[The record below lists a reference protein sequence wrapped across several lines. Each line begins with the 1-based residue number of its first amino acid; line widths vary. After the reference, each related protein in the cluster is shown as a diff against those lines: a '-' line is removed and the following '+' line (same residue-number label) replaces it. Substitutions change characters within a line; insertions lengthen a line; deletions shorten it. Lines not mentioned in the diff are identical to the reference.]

1 MKMPK
6 NNENRTILPEP
17 TIRRLPWYLSYVRML
32 DNLHVEY
39 VSSTQISK
47 ELNVQSSQ
55 IAKDLSF
62 LNVRGK
68 TRIGYEVP
76 HLLKELED
84 FLGFNKFHD
93 AVVIGTGSLGTAL
106 MQDHG
111 LVNYGLN
118 IVAGFDVRTDVIGET
133 IGGLPV
139 YAIGQLNEWQRE
151 HGVSIA
157 IITVPVEKAQEV
169 ADLAIASGMTALW
182 NFTPYRIKAP
192 VDVVIANT
200 SIYAHLAI
208 IYNRMH
214 MTSIGAEQDSMNSS
228 PSKQDKKEE

>member
-1 MKMPK
+1 MKSS
-6 NNENRTILPEP
+6 ENRTILPEP

-39 VSSTQISK
+39 VSSTQISN

-62 LNVRGK
+62 LNIRGK
-68 TRIGYEVP
+68 TRIGYEV
-76 HLLKELED
+76 HSLVTELED
-84 FLGFNKFHD
+84 FLGFNEHHD

-111 LVNYGLN
+111 LENYGLN
-118 IVAGFDVRTDVIGET
+118 IVAGFDVRSEVIGKYL
-133 IGGLPV
+133 GGIPV
-139 YAIGQLNEWQRE
+139 YDISELSDWQRE
-151 HGVSIA
+151 HAVSIA
-157 IITVPVEKAQEV
+157 ILTVPVERAQTT

-192 VDVVIANT
+192 DDVVIANT

-214 MTSIGAEQDSMNSS
+214 NTSTE
-228 PSKQDKKEE
+228 SKK

>member
-1 MKMPK
+1 MNRAK
-6 NNENRTILPEP
+6 NNENRMILPEP
-17 TIRRLPWYLSYVRML
+17 TIRRLPWYLSYVKML

-62 LNVRGK
+62 LNIRGK
-68 TRIGYEVP
+68 TRIGYEVRS
-76 HLLKELED
+76 LVTELED
-84 FLGFNKFHD
+84 FLGFNEQHD

-111 LVNYGLN
+111 LEHYGLN
-118 IVAGFDVRTDVIGET
+118 IVAGFDVRSEVIGQCL
-133 IGGLPV
+133 GGLPV
-139 YAIGQLNEWQRE
+139 YDIKELAEWQKE
-151 HGVSIA
+151 HHVSIA
-157 IITVPVEKAQEV
+157 ILTVPVENAQE
-169 ADLAIASGMTALW
+169 AAALAIASGMTALW

-192 VDVVIANT
+192 DNVVIANT

-208 IYNRMH
+208 IYNRMQN
-214 MTSIGAEQDSMNSS
+214 TNIDSRQD
-228 PSKQDKKEE
+228 

>member
-1 MKMPK
+1 MTMSRI
-6 NNENRTILPEP
+6 NENRTILPEP

-39 VSSTQISK
+39 VSSTQISH

-62 LNVRGK
+62 LNIRGK
-68 TRIGYEVP
+68 TRIGYEVSSQ
-76 HLLKELED
+76 LKELED
-84 FLGFNKFHD
+84 FLGFNRHHD

-106 MQDHG
+106 MQDRG
-111 LVNYGLN
+111 LENYGLN
-118 IVAGFDVRTDVIGET
+118 IVAGFDVRPDVVGKE

-139 YAIGQLNEWQRE
+139 YENSELMAWQRT

-157 IITVPVEKAQEV
+157 ILTVPVENAQET

-192 VDVVIANT
+192 ADVVIANT

-214 MTSIGAEQDSMNSS
+214 NSG
-228 PSKQDKKEE
+228 DKTVEPTKK

>member
-1 MKMPK
+1 MTK
-6 NNENRTILPEP
+6 NNENRMILPEP

-32 DNLHVEY
+32 DNQHVEY

-62 LNVRGK
+62 LNIRGK
-68 TRIGYEVP
+68 TRIGYEVKS
-76 HLLKELED
+76 LLSELED
-84 FLGFNKFHD
+84 FLGFNEHHD

-118 IVAGFDVRTDVIGET
+118 IVAGFDIRSEVIGQR
-133 IGGLPV
+133 IGGVPI
-139 YAIGQLNEWQRE
+139 YEIGQLAAWQRE
-151 HGVSIA
+151 NGVSIA
-157 IITVPVEKAQEV
+157 ILTVPVERAQET

-182 NFTPYRIKAP
+182 NFTPIRIKAP
-192 VDVVIANT
+192 EDVVITNT

-214 MTSIGAEQDSMNSS
+214 NTNSET
-228 PSKQDKKEE
+228 QQ

>member
-1 MKMPK
+1 MNMTK
-6 NNENRTILPEP
+6 NNVNRAILPEP

-32 DNLHVEY
+32 DNLHVDY

-62 LNVRGK
+62 LNIKGK
-68 TRIGYEVP
+68 TRIGYEVKS
-76 HLLKELED
+76 LVAELED
-84 FLGFNKFHD
+84 FLGFSRQHD

-111 LVNYGLN
+111 LEHYGLN
-118 IVAGFDVRTDVIGET
+118 IVAGFDVRPEVIGQRL
-133 IGGLPV
+133 GGLPV
-139 YAIGQLNEWQRE
+139 CDIKDLPAWQQE
-151 HGVSIA
+151 HHVSIA
-157 IITVPVEKAQEV
+157 ILTVPVDQAQET
-169 ADLAIASGMTALW
+169 ADRVIASGMTAIW

-192 VDVVIANT
+192 RDIVIANT

-208 IYNRMH
+208 IYNRMQQ
-214 MTSIGAEQDSMNSS
+214 TFIDTE
-228 PSKQDKKEE
+228 

>member
-1 MKMPK
+1 MNRDK
-6 NNENRTILPEP
+6 NIENREILPEP
-17 TIRRLPWYLSYVRML
+17 TIRRLPWYLSYVKML

-62 LNVRGK
+62 LNIRGK
-68 TRIGYEVP
+68 TRIGYEV
-76 HLLKELED
+76 HSLVTELED
-84 FLGFNKFHD
+84 FLGFNEHHD

-111 LVNYGLN
+111 LEHYGLK
-118 IVAGFDVRTDVIGET
+118 IVAGFDVRSEVIGKCL
-133 IGGLPV
+133 GGLPV
-139 YAIGQLNEWQRE
+139 YDINKLAEWQQE
-151 HGVSIA
+151 HHVSIA
-157 IITVPVEKAQEV
+157 ILTVPVERAQE
-169 ADLAIASGMTALW
+169 AAAQAIASGVTALW

-192 VDVVIANT
+192 DNVVIANT

-208 IYNRMH
+208 IYNRMQK
-214 MTSIGAEQDSMNSS
+214 TNIDT
-228 PSKQDKKEE
+228 KQG

>member
-1 MKMPK
+1 MKMAK
-6 NNENRTILPEP
+6 NNENRAILPEP

-32 DNLHVEY
+32 DNLHVDY

-62 LNVRGK
+62 LNVKGK
-68 TRIGYEVP
+68 TRIGYEVKS
-76 HLLKELED
+76 LVAELED
-84 FLGFNKFHD
+84 FLGFNRHHD

-111 LVNYGLN
+111 LEHYGLN
-118 IVAGFDVRTDVIGET
+118 IVAGFDVRPEVIGRRL
-133 IGGLPV
+133 GGLPV
-139 YAIGQLNEWQRE
+139 YDINNLSSWQHE
-151 HGVSIA
+151 HHVSIA
-157 IITVPVEKAQEV
+157 ILTVPVDRAQET
-169 ADLAIASGMTALW
+169 ADRVIASGMTAIW

-192 VDVVIANT
+192 QDIVIANT

-208 IYNRMH
+208 IYNRMQQ
-214 MTSIGAEQDSMNSS
+214 TFIDTE
-228 PSKQDKKEE
+228 

>member
-1 MKMPK
+1 MNMAK
-6 NNENRTILPEP
+6 NNENQSILPEP

-32 DNLHVEY
+32 DNMQVEY

-62 LNVRGK
+62 LNIRGK
-68 TRIGYEVP
+68 TRIGYEVKS
-76 HLLKELED
+76 LMTALED
-84 FLGFNKFHD
+84 FLGFNHQHD

-106 MQDHG
+106 MQDRG
-111 LVNYGLN
+111 LENYGLN
-118 IVAGFDVRTDVIGET
+118 IVAGFDVRTEVIGKQL
-133 IGGLPV
+133 GGLPV
-139 YAIGQLNEWQRE
+139 YNIDELAVWQRE
-151 HGVSIA
+151 HHVPIA
-157 IITVPVEKAQEV
+157 ILTVPVESAQET
-169 ADLAIASGMTALW
+169 ADLVIASGMTAIW

-192 VDVVIANT
+192 EHVVIANT

-214 MTSIGAEQDSMNSS
+214 NTGSESRQG
-228 PSKQDKKEE
+228 

>member
-1 MKMPK
+1 MAKTK
-6 NNENRTILPEP
+6 NNENKAILPEP

-62 LNVRGK
+62 LNIRGK
-68 TRIGYEVP
+68 TRIGYEV
-76 HLLKELED
+76 HSLVTELED
-84 FLGFNKFHD
+84 FLGFNRHHD

-111 LVNYGLN
+111 LEHYGLN
-118 IVAGFDVRTDVIGET
+118 IVAGFDVRQDVIGQRM
-133 IGGLPV
+133 GGILV
-139 YAIGQLNEWQRE
+139 HDIKDLAAWQRE

-157 IITVPVEKAQEV
+157 ILTVPVERAQET
-169 ADLAIASGMTALW
+169 ADLVIASGMTAIW

-192 VDVVIANT
+192 DDVVIANT

-214 MTSIGAEQDSMNSS
+214 NTSVGGNRQ
-228 PSKQDKKEE
+228 

>member
-1 MKMPK
+1 MAK
-6 NNENRTILPEP
+6 NNENQTILPEP

-62 LNVRGK
+62 LNIRGK
-68 TRIGYEVP
+68 TRIGYEVKS
-76 HLLKELED
+76 LIMELED
-84 FLGFNKFHD
+84 FLGFNREHD

-111 LVNYGLN
+111 LEHYGLK
-118 IVAGFDVRTDVIGET
+118 IVAGFDIRPEVIGKHL
-133 IGGLPV
+133 GGLPV
-139 YAIGQLNEWQRE
+139 YDINELAAWLRE
-151 HGVSIA
+151 HPVSIA
-157 IITVPVEKAQEV
+157 ILTVPVENAQEI
-169 ADLAIASGMTALW
+169 ADLVIASGMTALW

-192 VDVVIANT
+192 EDVVIANT

-208 IYNRMH
+208 IYNRMQN
-214 MTSIGAEQDSMNSS
+214 TNSES
-228 PSKQDKKEE
+228 RQG

>member
-1 MKMPK
+1 MSKNK
-6 NNENRTILPEP
+6 NNENQVILPEP

-62 LNVRGK
+62 LNIRGK
-68 TRIGYEVP
+68 TRIGYEVRS
-76 HLLKELED
+76 LVTELED
-84 FLGFNKFHD
+84 FLGFNRHHD

-111 LVNYGLN
+111 LEHYGLN
-118 IVAGFDVRTDVIGET
+118 IVAGFDVRKEVIGQRM
-133 IGGLPV
+133 GGILV
-139 YAIGQLNEWQRE
+139 HDIKDLVAWQRE

-157 IITVPVEKAQEV
+157 ILTVPVERAQAT
-169 ADLAIASGMTALW
+169 ADL
-182 NFTPYRIKAP
+182 
-192 VDVVIANT
+192 VIANT

-214 MTSIGAEQDSMNSS
+214 NTSVGNN
-228 PSKQDKKEE
+228 KQ

>member
-1 MKMPK
+1 MTK
-6 NNENRTILPEP
+6 NNENRIILPEP

-32 DNLHVEY
+32 DNMQVEY
-39 VSSTQISK
+39 VSSTQISN

-62 LNVRGK
+62 LNIRGK
-68 TRIGYEVP
+68 TRIGYEVKS
-76 HLLKELED
+76 LVTVLED
-84 FLGFNKFHD
+84 FLGFNRHHN

-111 LVNYGLN
+111 LENYGLN
-118 IVAGFDVRTDVIGET
+118 IVAGFDVRSEVIGKK
-133 IGGLPV
+133 IGGVPV
-139 YAIGQLNEWQRE
+139 YDIDQLADWRQKND
-151 HGVSIA
+151 VSIA
-157 IITVPVEKAQEV
+157 ILTVPVERAQET

-182 NFTPYRIKAP
+182 NFTPYRIK
-192 VDVVIANT
+192 VSDHVIIANT

-214 MTSIGAEQDSMNSS
+214 GNGQ
-228 PSKQDKKEE
+228 

>member
-1 MKMPK
+1 MNMAK
-6 NNENRTILPEP
+6 NNENQTILPEP

-55 IAKDLSF
+55 IATDLSF
-62 LNVRGK
+62 LNIRGK
-68 TRIGYEVP
+68 TRIGYEVKS
-76 HLLKELED
+76 LIMELED
-84 FLGFNKFHD
+84 FLGFNREHD

-111 LVNYGLN
+111 LEHYGLK
-118 IVAGFDVRTDVIGET
+118 IVAGFDIRPEVIGKRL
-133 IGGLPV
+133 GGLPV
-139 YAIGQLNEWQRE
+139 YDINELAAWLRE
-151 HGVSIA
+151 HPESIA
-157 IITVPVEKAQEV
+157 ILTVPVENAQEI

-192 VDVVIANT
+192 EDVVIANT

-208 IYNRMH
+208 IYNRMQN
-214 MTSIGAEQDSMNSS
+214 TNSES
-228 PSKQDKKEE
+228 RQG

>member
-1 MKMPK
+1 MNMAKII
-6 NNENRTILPEP
+6 ENRTILPEP

-62 LNVRGK
+62 LNIRGK
-68 TRIGYEVP
+68 TRIGYEVSS
-76 HLLKELED
+76 LVSELED
-84 FLGFNKFHD
+84 FLGFNRHHD

-111 LVNYGLN
+111 LENYGLH
-118 IVAGFDVRTDVIGET
+118 IVAGFDVREEVIGT
-133 IGGLPV
+133 RIGGLPV
-139 YAIGQLNEWQRE
+139 FDINQLADWQKE
-151 HGVSIA
+151 HNVSIA
-157 IITVPVEKAQEV
+157 ILTVPVERAQET
-169 ADLAIASGMTALW
+169 ATLAITSGMTALW

-192 VDVVIANT
+192 DDVIIANT

-214 MTSIGAEQDSMNSS
+214 GHNQ
-228 PSKQDKKEE
+228 

>member
-1 MKMPK
+1 MSMTK
-6 NNENRTILPEP
+6 NIEQQIILPEP

-62 LNVRGK
+62 LNIRGK
-68 TRIGYEVP
+68 TRIGYEVRS
-76 HLLKELED
+76 LLVELED
-84 FLGFNKFHD
+84 FLGFNRQHD

-111 LVNYGLN
+111 LEHYGLN
-118 IVAGFDVRTDVIGET
+118 IVAGFDVRSEVIGKRL
-133 IGGLPV
+133 GGLPV
-139 YAIGQLNEWQRE
+139 LDINELASWQRE
-151 HGVSIA
+151 HRVSIA
-157 IITVPVEKAQEV
+157 ILTVPVERAQET
-169 ADLAIASGMTALW
+169 ADLAVSSGMTALW
-182 NFTPYRIKAP
+182 NFTPYRIKTPPGVA
-192 VDVVIANT
+192 IANT

-208 IYNRMH
+208 IYNRMLEH
-214 MTSIGAEQDSMNSS
+214 ER
-228 PSKQDKKEE
+228 

>member
-1 MKMPK
+1 MAKTK
-6 NNENRTILPEP
+6 NNENKAILPEP

-62 LNVRGK
+62 LNIRGK
-68 TRIGYEVP
+68 TRIGYEV
-76 HLLKELED
+76 HSLVTELED
-84 FLGFNKFHD
+84 FLGFNRHHD

-111 LVNYGLN
+111 LEHYGLN
-118 IVAGFDVRTDVIGET
+118 IVAGFDVRQDVIGQRM
-133 IGGLPV
+133 GGILV
-139 YAIGQLNEWQRE
+139 HDIKDLAAWQRE

-157 IITVPVEKAQEV
+157 ILTVPVERAQET
-169 ADLAIASGMTALW
+169 ADLVIASGMTAIW

-192 VDVVIANT
+192 DDVVIANT

-214 MTSIGAEQDSMNSS
+214 NTSVGDNRQ
-228 PSKQDKKEE
+228 

>member
-1 MKMPK
+1 MKLTK
-6 NNENRTILPEP
+6 NNENRAILPEP

-62 LNVRGK
+62 LNIRGK
-68 TRIGYEVP
+68 TRIGYEV
-76 HLLKELED
+76 HSLVEELED
-84 FLGFNKFHD
+84 FLGFNGSHD

-106 MQDHG
+106 MQDRG
-111 LVNYGLN
+111 LEHYGLN
-118 IVAGFDVRTDVIGET
+118 IVAGFDVRREVIGHD

-139 YAIGQLNEWQRE
+139 LDISELDSWQRE

-157 IITVPVEKAQEV
+157 ILTVPVEHAQET
-169 ADLAIASGMTALW
+169 ADLAIASGMKALW

-192 VDVVIANT
+192 ADVVIANT

-214 MTSIGAEQDSMNSS
+214 GNQH
-228 PSKQDKKEE
+228 

>member
-1 MKMPK
+1 M
-6 NNENRTILPEP
+6 
-17 TIRRLPWYLSYVRML
+17 SYVRML
-32 DNLHVEY
+32 DNQHVEY

-62 LNVRGK
+62 LNIRGK
-68 TRIGYEVP
+68 TRIGYEVKS
-76 HLLKELED
+76 LLSELED
-84 FLGFNKFHD
+84 FLGFNEHHD

-118 IVAGFDVRTDVIGET
+118 IVAGFDIRSEVIGQR
-133 IGGLPV
+133 IGGVPI
-139 YAIGQLNEWQRE
+139 YEIGQLAAWQRE
-151 HGVSIA
+151 NGVSIA
-157 IITVPVEKAQEV
+157 ILTVPVERAQET

-182 NFTPYRIKAP
+182 NFTPIRIKAP
-192 VDVVIANT
+192 EDVVITNT

-214 MTSIGAEQDSMNSS
+214 NTNSET
-228 PSKQDKKEE
+228 QQ

>member
-1 MKMPK
+1 MSKNK
-6 NNENRTILPEP
+6 NNENRVILPEP

-62 LNVRGK
+62 LNIRGK
-68 TRIGYEVP
+68 TRIGYEVRS
-76 HLLKELED
+76 LVTELED
-84 FLGFNKFHD
+84 FLGFNRHHD

-111 LVNYGLN
+111 LEHYGLN
-118 IVAGFDVRTDVIGET
+118 IVAGFDVRKEVIGQRM
-133 IGGLPV
+133 GGILV
-139 YAIGQLNEWQRE
+139 HDIKDLVAWQRE

-157 IITVPVEKAQEV
+157 ILTVPVERAQAT
-169 ADLAIASGMTALW
+169 ADLVIASGMTAIW

-192 VDVVIANT
+192 DDVVIANT

-214 MTSIGAEQDSMNSS
+214 NTSVGNN
-228 PSKQDKKEE
+228 KQ

>member
-1 MKMPK
+1 MTK

-32 DNLHVEY
+32 DNMNVGY

-62 LNVRGK
+62 LDIRGK
-68 TRIGYEVP
+68 TRIGYEV
-76 HLLKELED
+76 HSLVTSLED
-84 FLGFNKFHD
+84 FLGFNRHHD

-111 LVNYGLN
+111 LEHYGLN
-118 IVAGFDVRTDVIGET
+118 IVAGFDVRGDVIGKQL
-133 IGGLPV
+133 GGVPV
-139 YAIGQLNEWQRE
+139 FNIADLTSWQQE

-157 IITVPVEKAQEV
+157 ILTVPVEKAQET

-192 VDVVIANT
+192 EGVVIANT

-208 IYNRMH
+208 IYNRMQEH
-214 MTSIGAEQDSMNSS
+214 EQ
-228 PSKQDKKEE
+228 

>member
-1 MKMPK
+1 MNMTK

-32 DNLHVEY
+32 DNMNVGY

-62 LNVRGK
+62 LDIRGK
-68 TRIGYEVP
+68 TRIGYEV
-76 HLLKELED
+76 HSLVTSLED
-84 FLGFNKFHD
+84 FLGFNRHHD

-111 LVNYGLN
+111 LEHYGLN
-118 IVAGFDVRTDVIGET
+118 IVAGFDVRGDVIGKQL
-133 IGGLPV
+133 GGVPV
-139 YAIGQLNEWQRE
+139 FNIADLTSWQQE

-157 IITVPVEKAQEV
+157 ILTVPVEKAQET

-192 VDVVIANT
+192 EGVVIANT

-208 IYNRMH
+208 IYNRMQEH
-214 MTSIGAEQDSMNSS
+214 EQ
-228 PSKQDKKEE
+228 

>member
-1 MKMPK
+1 MNKAN
-6 NNENRTILPEP
+6 NNENRAILPEP

-32 DNLHVEY
+32 DNMGVEY
-39 VSSTQISK
+39 VSSTQISN

-55 IAKDLSF
+55 IAKDLSY
-62 LNVRGK
+62 LNIRGK
-68 TRIGYEVP
+68 TRIGYEV
-76 HLLKELED
+76 HRLLMELED
-84 FLGFNKFHD
+84 FLGFNEQHD

-111 LVNYGLN
+111 LEHYGLN
-118 IVAGFDVRTDVIGET
+118 IVAGFDVRGEVIGHDVD
-133 IGGLPV
+133 GVPV
-139 YAIGQLNEWQRE
+139 YNIGDLAAWQRK

-157 IITVPVEKAQEV
+157 ILTVPVERAQEV

-192 VDVVIANT
+192 ENVVIANT

-208 IYNRMH
+208 IYNRMQQH
-214 MTSIGAEQDSMNSS
+214 DH
-228 PSKQDKKEE
+228 

>member
-1 MKMPK
+1 MNMAK
-6 NNENRTILPEP
+6 NNENQTILPEP

-55 IAKDLSF
+55 IANDLSF
-62 LNVRGK
+62 LNIRGK
-68 TRIGYEVP
+68 TRIGYEVKS
-76 HLLKELED
+76 LIMELEN
-84 FLGFNKFHD
+84 FLGFNREHD

-111 LVNYGLN
+111 LEHYGLK
-118 IVAGFDVRTDVIGET
+118 IVAGFDIRPEVIGKRL
-133 IGGLPV
+133 GGLPV
-139 YAIGQLNEWQRE
+139 YDINELAAWLRE
-151 HGVSIA
+151 HPVSIA
-157 IITVPVEKAQEV
+157 ILTVPVENAQEI
-169 ADLAIASGMTALW
+169 ADLVIASGMTALW

-192 VDVVIANT
+192 EDVVIANT

-208 IYNRMH
+208 IYNRMQN
-214 MTSIGAEQDSMNSS
+214 TNSES
-228 PSKQDKKEE
+228 RQG

>member
-1 MKMPK
+1 M
-6 NNENRTILPEP
+6 NTNRNYDNRTILPEP

-62 LNVRGK
+62 LNIRGK

-76 HLLKELED
+76 CLLKELED
-84 FLGFNKFHD
+84 FLGFNEHHE

-118 IVAGFDVRTDVIGET
+118 IVAGFDVRDDVIGER

-139 YAIGQLNEWQRE
+139 YEIGQLGEWQRE
-151 HGVSIA
+151 HHVSIA
-157 IITVPVEKAQEV
+157 ILAVPVENAQAV

-192 VDVVIANT
+192 ADVVIANT

-214 MTSIGAEQDSMNSS
+214 LTSIGAEQDKVDPS
-228 PSKQDKKEE
+228 SKQELK

>member
-1 MKMPK
+1 MKMSK

-62 LNVRGK
+62 LNIRGK
-68 TRIGYEVP
+68 TRIGYEVRD
-76 HLLKELED
+76 LVKELED
-84 FLGFNKFHD
+84 FLGFNRSHD

-106 MQDHG
+106 MQDRG
-111 LVNYGLN
+111 LEHYGLN
-118 IVAGFDVRTDVIGET
+118 IVAGFDVRSEVVGHD

-139 YAIGQLNEWQRE
+139 YDINHLAEWQQE

-157 IITVPVEKAQEV
+157 ILTVPVEHAQET
-169 ADLAIASGMTALW
+169 ADLAIASGMKALW

-192 VDVVIANT
+192 DDVVIANT

-214 MTSIGAEQDSMNSS
+214 GNNITE
-228 PSKQDKKEE
+228 K